1 MTSGRTRVAGFVL
14 AVAMMAAGGHAAAW
28 GQAVTASGA
37 PGVLHVSRS
46 SASYVTNIRYL
57 KLWGTIDGK
66 KVEMT
71 AAYGFGRTWVV
82 APGDYPV
89 RVTHD
94 ENMEKGISRTY
105 DVEVMPGKHQ
115 TFELTGLAE

>member
-1 MTSGRTRVAGFVL
+1 MTSGRTRVAGVVLFV
-14 AVAMMAAGGHAAAW
+14 VMMAAGGHAAAW
-28 GQAVTASGA
+28 GQAATASGA

-46 SASYVTNIRYL
+46 SVVYLTSARLL

-66 KVEMT
+66 KVEMI
-71 AAYGFGRTWVV
+71 ADFKFSRTWIV
-82 APGDYPV
+82 APGDYRV
-89 RVTHD
+89 RVTRD

-115 TFELTGLAE
+115 TFDLTGLAE

>member
-1 MTSGRTRVAGFVL
+1 MTRGRRPVAGVVL

-28 GQAVTASGA
+28 GQAATASGA

-46 SASYVTNIRYL
+46 SVAYETHIRYL

-66 KVEMT
+66 KVEMI
-71 AAYGFGRTWVV
+71 AAFGFGRTWVV

-94 ENMEKGISRTY
+94 ENVEKGISRTY

>member
-1 MTSGRTRVAGFVL
+1 MTSVRTRVAGVVL
-14 AVAMMAAGGHAAAW
+14 AVAMMAAGGHVVAR
-28 GQAVTASGA
+28 GQAATASGA
-37 PGVLHVSRS
+37 PGMLYVSRS
-46 SASYVTNIRYL
+46 SVVYLPGARLL

-66 KVEMT
+66 KVEMI
-71 AAYGFGRTWVV
+71 ADYKFGRTWIV

-89 RVTHD
+89 RVTRD

-115 TFELTGLAE
+115 TFDLTGIAE